1 MLLLQEFIE
10 ANHKA
15 IRVSDKLK
23 AKIERHYSATRSLFT
38 HYKIDHE
45 LNDPLIEYT
54 RYVLDSGTEAEKT
67 ALASS
72 IITKVVI
79 SNGVLEFSA
88 T

>member
-1 MLLLQEFIE
+1 MIST
-10 ANHKA
+10 
-15 IRVSDKLK
+15 IR

-67 ALASS
+67 ALASG
-72 IITKVVI
+72 IITKVVVRD
-79 SNGVLEFSA
+79 GVLRFSN